1 MANRPAR
8 SPIPIPRNPAAP
20 SSARNIESVISI
32 PNISLSRPRLS
43 STQGTSGHFGNTDTA
58 RNVSASHRPTHDPLS
73 LSISPTRRFSRSV
86 TLPWNH
92 LGRPPHTSMTFEPRI
107 VHASPDPARNDDNSC
122 TPSHPPT
129 QLRRASGVGG
139 RSVSAQRVAPSIP
152 PLPNTT
158 PVSFPR
164 PAYLDHSALRDSL
177 VTDTSSSFLAGV
189 SSAPQRKV
197 ETAGPSRSTPS
208 QPYAMSPFTDS
219 DEDSSPSPP
228 PPSREVRAVPTPSVI
243 SEEQVTYPLPTRWD
257 DQARLSILSV
267 SHDGRELSHH
277 GETVLYI

>member
-1 MANRPAR
+1 M
-8 SPIPIPRNPAAP
+8 
-20 SSARNIESVISI
+20 V
-32 PNISLSRPRLS
+32 
-43 STQGTSGHFGNTDTA
+43 
-58 RNVSASHRPTHDPLS
+58 RNVSASHRPTHDPMA

-86 TLPWNH
+86 TLPGNH
-92 LGRPPHTSMTFEPRI
+92 LGHPSHRISMTFEPRI

-139 RSVSAQRVAPSIP
+139 RSVSAQRMATSFP

-164 PAYLDHSALRDSL
+164 PAYLDHSALRDLL
-177 VTDTSSSFLAGV
+177 VTDTSPSSLAGV
-189 SSAPQRKV
+189 TPAPQRKL
-197 ETAGPSRSTPS
+197 ESAGPSRSAPS
-208 QPYAMSPFTDS
+208 QPYVMSPFTDS

-228 PPSREVRAVPTPSVI
+228 PPSREVRAAPTPSVI
-243 SEEQVTYPLPTRWD
+243 SEEQVTYLLPTRWS
-257 DQARLSILSV
+257 DQARLNILSV

-277 GETVLYI
+277 GETVFYIPYRKPPSKPMQVLIATIKSMLPMLGPTILFLPLVESITMKSK